1 MAPDIGFDDPDAFR
15 LLSLGRH
22 TAWYGENNYQAS
34 IMNNQDNVI
43 EIRNL
48 RKFYGKARGVTD
60 VSFEVGRGE
69 FFGFI
74 GPNGAGK
81 STTIRVLMG
90 LIRATSG
97 EAKTFGMD
105 VWKDRPRTL
114 ARLGYLPSEINFY
127 KSQTVDDVL
136 RLAAGLHSSECGT
149 QTDILCERLKL
160 GRKQLVRDLSLGNR
174 KKVGIVAALQHKP
187 ELIVLDEPTS
197 GLDPL
202 MQHEF
207 FSILKERNDAGATIL
222 LSSHILSEVQ
232 NFCTRAAIIREGA
245 LVACDNVGNLLKT
258 GARSI
263 TVRGGFNPE
272 GLEGCSGIEK
282 NGDNVHFLF
291 DGDLRKLLHVLS
303 QSDLEDISIVEPSLE
318 DIFMHYYK

>member
-1 MAPDIGFDDPDAFR
+1 
-15 LLSLGRH
+15 
-22 TAWYGENNYQAS
+22 
-34 IMNNQDNVI
+34 MNSQDNVI
-43 EIRNL
+43 EIHNL
-48 RKFYGKARGVTD
+48 SKYYGKARGVTD
-60 VSFEVGRGE
+60 VTFEVKQGE

-97 EAKTFGMD
+97 EARIFGMD
-105 VWKDRPRTL
+105 VWKDKPRTL

-136 RLAAGLHSSECGT
+136 KLSADLHSSECGAT
-149 QTDILCERLKL
+149 TEMLCERLKL
-160 GRKQLVRDLSLGNR
+160 NRKQLVVDLSLGNR
-174 KKVGIVAALQHKP
+174 KKLGIVSALQHNP
-187 ELIVLDEPTS
+187 ELIIMDEPTS

-232 NFCTRAAIIREGA
+232 TYCHRAAIIREGL

-258 GARSI
+258 RARSI
-263 TVRGGFNPE
+263 TVRGHFDPSAI
-272 GLEGCSGIEK
+272 EGCSRIER
-282 NGDNVHFLF
+282 NGENVHFLF
-291 DGDLRKLLHVLS
+291 DGDIRKLLNILS
-303 QSDLEDISIVEPSLE
+303 QSDIKDISIVEPNLE

>member
-1 MAPDIGFDDPDAFR
+1 
-15 LLSLGRH
+15 
-22 TAWYGENNYQAS
+22 
-34 IMNNQDNVI
+34 MNSQDNVI
-43 EIRNL
+43 EIKNL
-48 RKFYGKARGVTD
+48 SKFYGKARGVTD

-97 EAKTFGMD
+97 EAKIFGMD

-127 KSQTVDDVL
+127 KSQTVDEVL
-136 RLAAGLHSSECGT
+136 RLAASLHSSECGT
-149 QTDILCERLKL
+149 TTDMLCERLRL
-160 GRKQLVRDLSLGNR
+160 GRKQLVADLSLGNR
-174 KKVGIVAALQHKP
+174 KKVGIVAALQHNP

-207 FSILKERNDAGATIL
+207 FSILKERNEAGATIL

-232 NFCTRAAIIREGA
+232 TFCGRAAIIREGA

-272 GLEGCSGIEK
+272 GLEGCSGMEK
-282 NGDNVHFLF
+282 NGDNVDFLF
-291 DGDLRKLLHVLS
+291 EGGLRKLLYVRS
-303 QSDLEDISIVEPSLE
+303 QSEFEDISIVEPSLE